1 MSKPTMSNYFVYRPK
16 LLSCISAG
24 KQSADKNKI
33 LCGFKITNR
42 GLKICTLITWFLFWW
57 ESNTFKTCHKSTK
70 IYIFET
76 IHILLPHCK
85 SFADVSTFSVRI
97 MNLLRFKIKFK
108 MWVYNFWVLLSGL
121 AQLVFPGI
129 YKVNNG
135 NIRAMWENCS
145 KLTIKTPSCRCWR
158 RYGVFIVNFGEISHI
173 AAVLPLLILNK

>member
-1 MSKPTMSNYFVYRPK
+1 MTKSKSPVKQRGEWEGENMSKPTMSNYFVYRPK

-42 GLKICTLITWFLFWW
+42 GLKICILITWFLFWW
-57 ESNTFKTCHKSTK
+57 ESNTFQTCHKSTK

-121 AQLVFPGI
+121 AQLVFT
-129 YKVNNG
+129 KST
-135 NIRAMWENCS
+135 METSEQCE
-145 KLTIKTPSCRCWR
+145 KTAQS
-158 RYGVFIVNFGEISHI
+158 
-173 AAVLPLLILNK
+173 